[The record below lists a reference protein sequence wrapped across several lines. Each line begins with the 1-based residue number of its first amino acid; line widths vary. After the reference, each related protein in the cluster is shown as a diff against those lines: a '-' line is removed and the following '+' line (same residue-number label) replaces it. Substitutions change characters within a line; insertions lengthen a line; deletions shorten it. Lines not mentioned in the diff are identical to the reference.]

1 MEESMVHS
9 SGYSSIYL
17 EIIIKYELMSGKKSK
32 YEIFRIRR
40 RSTSHYKAR
49 FGDK

>member
-1 MEESMVHS
+1 MEEIMVHS

-17 EIIIKYELMSGKKSK
+17 EIIMKYELMHGKKSN

-40 RSTSHYKAR
+40 RSTGRYKAR